1 MLQVATDVVH
11 FTLQEITSFFEA
23 ALIQADRFELGLQAL
38 D

>member
-1 MLQVATDVVH
+1 VLQVATDVVH
-11 FTLQEITSFFEA
+11 FTLQQKKSFFEA